1 MRKYL
6 FITILLSCLCLGA
19 RGQDLDR
26 WNTVKTLVDG
36 LLENVPEATTAQS
49 LRYWFD
55 DNIGTS
61 IQTSNVLDGSA
72 IEVNASE
79 LVEGIHV
86 LHYQVVDS
94 KGIAGIPA
102 SKLFIRISETPQA
115 MKIRYWYDDNISGSQ
130 TLNNLNGATTIDAS
144 SLVDGIHVLH
154 YQIEDSKGKVY
165 VPVSKMFIKAGATP
179 TAAKLRYWFDD
190 EKTQVVEKDYS
201 NSVQV
206 VDASGILEGI
216 HTLHYQIVDNTGTAG
231 IPVSKM
237 FMKLGAKTVT
247 ATAIQYWFDENDANI
262 KESPIDLKNLTTTVD
277 ASSLGYGK
285 HVLNY
290 QLKLSDGTL
299 SPAATATFETTQ
311 TLKGDANNDGKVN
324 VADIVVIQIF
334 MGDNTKPIHGANA
347 DVYGGNDDKSGDNV
361 IDKNDVEA
369 VKDII
374 MTPKEE

>member
-19 RGQDLDR
+19 RGQDPDR

-36 LLENVPEATTAQS
+36 LLENVPKATTAQS

-55 DNIGTS
+55 DNAGTEF
-61 IQTSNVLDGSA
+61 QTSNILDGSN
-72 IEVNASE
+72 IEVNASA

-86 LHYQVVDS
+86 LHYQVIDS
-94 KGIAGIPA
+94 KGVASIPA
-102 SKLFIRISETPQA
+102 SKLFIKISETPEA
-115 MKIRYWYDDNISGSQ
+115 MKIRYWFDNNFSGSQ
-130 TLNNLNGATTIDAS
+130 AIENLNGATTINAS

-179 TAAKLRYWFDD
+179 TANKLRYWFDD

-201 NSVQV
+201 NGVQV

-216 HTLHYQIVDNTGTAG
+216 HTLHYQIVDNNGTVG

-247 ATAIQYWFDENDANI
+247 ATAILYWFDENDANI
-262 KESPIDLKNLTTTVD
+262 KKSDIKNLSTTVD
-277 ASSLGYGK
+277 ASSLILGK

-311 TLKGDANNDGKVN
+311 TLEGDANNDQKVN

-347 DVYGGNDDKSGDNV
+347 DVNKDQV
-361 IDKNDVEA
+361 IDEKDVEA

-374 MTPKEE
+374 IPPME

>member
-6 FITILLSCLCLGA
+6 FLTILLSFLSLGVN
-19 RGQDLDR
+19 GQIVYPTIDLSGMPD
-26 WNTVKTLVDG
+26 
-36 LLENVPEATTAQS
+36 ATTAKS

-55 DNIGTS
+55 NDIGTNV
-61 IQTSNVLDGSA
+61 QTSNVLDGSFVTISA
-72 IEVNASE
+72 TS
-79 LVEGIHV
+79 LVDGIHI

-94 KGIAGIPA
+94 KGIAGIAA
-102 SKLFIRISETPQA
+102 SKLFIRISEMPQA
-115 MKIRYWYDDNISGSQ
+115 SKIRYWFDDAKSAS
-130 TLNNLNGATTIDAS
+130 TTTNNLNGATTIDAS
-144 SLVDGIHVLH
+144 SLVDGIHILH
-154 YQIEDSKGKVY
+154 YQIEDSKGGIY
-165 VPVSKMFIKAGATP
+165 IPVSKMFIKAMATP
-179 TAAKLRYWFDD
+179 TAKKLRYWFDD

-201 NSVQV
+201 NGVQV

-216 HTLHYQIVDNTGTAG
+216 HTLHYQIVDNNGTVG

-247 ATAIQYWFDENDANI
+247 ATAILYWFDENDANI
-262 KESPIDLKNLTTTVD
+262 KKSDIKNLSTTVD
-277 ASSLGYGK
+277 ASSLTLGQ

-290 QLKLSDGTL
+290 QLELSDGTL

-311 TLKGDANNDGKVN
+311 TLEGDANNDQKVN

-347 DVYGGNDDKSGDNV
+347 DVNKDQV
-361 IDKNDVEA
+361 IDEKDVEA

-374 MTPKEE
+374 IPME

>member
-6 FITILLSCLCLGA
+6 FITILLSCLSLGA

-26 WNTVKTLVDG
+26 WKTVKTLVNG
-36 LLENVPEATTAQS
+36 LLEDLSEATTAQS

-55 DNIGTS
+55 DNVGTS
-61 IQTSNVLDGSA
+61 IQTSDVLDGSA
-72 IEVNASE
+72 IEVNAS
-79 LVEGIHV
+79 
-86 LHYQVVDS
+86 
-94 KGIAGIPA
+94 A
-102 SKLFIRISETPQA
+102 
-115 MKIRYWYDDNISGSQ
+115 
-130 TLNNLNGATTIDAS
+130 
-144 SLVDGIHVLH
+144 LVDGIHVLH
-154 YQIEDSKGKVY
+154 YQIVDSEGNVY
-165 VPVSKMFIKAGATP
+165 VPVSKMFIKAEATP
-179 TAAKLRYWFDD
+179 TTAKLRYWFDN
-190 EKTQVVEKDYS
+190 EKAQVVEKDYS

-216 HTLHYQIVDNTGTAG
+216 HTLHYQIVDNKGTAG

-262 KESPIDLKNLTTTVD
+262 KESPIDLKKLTTTVD
-277 ASSLGYGK
+277 ASSLTLGE

-311 TLKGDANNDGKVN
+311 TLEGDANNDKKVN

-347 DVYGGNDDKSGDNV
+347 DVTGDGV
-361 IDKNDVEA
+361 IDEKDVEG
-369 VKDII
+369 VKEII
-374 MTPKEE
+374 MTPKE

>member
-6 FITILLSCLCLGA
+6 FITILFSCLCLGA
-19 RGQDLDR
+19 RGQALE
-26 WNTVKTLVDG
+26 WNTVKTLVDD

-49 LRYWFD
+49 LRYWFN
-55 DNIGTS
+55 DNSGTN
-61 IQTSNVLDGSA
+61 IQTSDVLDGSA
-72 IEVNASE
+72 IEVNAS
-79 LVEGIHV
+79 
-86 LHYQVVDS
+86 
-94 KGIAGIPA
+94 A
-102 SKLFIRISETPQA
+102 
-115 MKIRYWYDDNISGSQ
+115 
-130 TLNNLNGATTIDAS
+130 
-144 SLVDGIHVLH
+144 LVDGIHVLH
-154 YQIEDSKGKVY
+154 YQIVDSEGKVY
-165 VPVSKMFIKAGATP
+165 VPVSKLFIKAGATP
-179 TAAKLRYWFDD
+179 TTEKLRYWFDD

-201 NSVQV
+201 NGVQV

-216 HTLHYQIVDNTGTAG
+216 HTLHYQIVDNNGTVG

-247 ATAIQYWFDENDANI
+247 ATAILYWFDENDANI
-262 KESPIDLKNLTTTVD
+262 KKSDIKNLSTTVD
-277 ASSLGYGK
+277 ASSLILGK

-311 TLKGDANNDGKVN
+311 TLEGDANNDQKVN

-347 DVYGGNDDKSGDNV
+347 DVNKDQV
-361 IDKNDVEA
+361 IDEKDVEA

-374 MTPKEE
+374 IPPME

>member
-19 RGQDLDR
+19 RGQALER

-36 LLENVPEATTAQS
+36 LLENLPEATTAQS

-55 DNIGTS
+55 DNVGTS
-61 IQTSNVLDGSA
+61 IQTSDVLDGSA
-72 IEVNASE
+72 IEVNASG

-86 LHYQVVDS
+86 LHYQIVDNE
-94 KGIAGIPA
+94 GVAGIPA

-130 TLNNLNGATTIDAS
+130 TINNLNGATTIDAS

-165 VPVSKMFIKAGATP
+165 IPVSKMFIKAEATP

-201 NSVQV
+201 NGVQV
-206 VDASGILEGI
+206 IDASALVEGI
-216 HTLHYQIVDNTGTAG
+216 HTLHYQIVDNKGTAG

-237 FMKLGAKTVT
+237 FMKLGAQTVT
-247 ATAIQYWFDENDANI
+247 ATAILYWFDENDANI
-262 KESPIDLKNLTTTVD
+262 KESPIDNLTTTVD
-277 ASSLGYGK
+277 ASSLMLGE

-299 SPAATATFETTQ
+299 SPVASATFQTTQ
-311 TLKGDANNDGKVN
+311 SLEGDANCDKKVN

-347 DVYGGNDDKSGDNV
+347 DVNKDKV
-361 IDKNDVEA
+361 IDAKDVEA

-374 MTPKEE
+374 IPPAE

>member
-1 MRKYL
+1 MRKFL
-6 FITILLSCLCLGA
+6 FLIILLSGPTLAA
-19 RGQDLDR
+19 RGQTMPEIDL
-26 WNTVKTLVDG
+26 TG
-36 LLENVPEATTAQS
+36 LPQATTASS

-55 DNIGTS
+55 DDNGSVVSATITAGASTIDAS
-61 IQTSNVLDGSA
+61 GLVDG
-72 IEVNASE
+72 V
-79 LVEGIHV
+79 HV
-86 LHYQVVDS
+86 LHYQIIDS
-94 KGIAGIPA
+94 KSIVGIPA
-102 SKLFIRISETPQA
+102 SKLFIRISGALTA
-115 MKIRYWYDDNISGSQ
+115 KSLRYWFDTDANSVKPVTGV
-130 TLNNLNGATTIDAS
+130 NGNYTIETA
-144 SLVDGIHVLH
+144 SLVDGIHIVH
-154 YQIEDSKGKVY
+154 YQVGDNNGLAGI
-165 VPVSKMFIKAGATP
+165 PVSKIFIKAGATP
-179 TAAKLRYWFDD
+179 TAAKLRYWFDN

-201 NSVQV
+201 NGVQV
-206 VDASGILEGI
+206 VDASALVEGI
-216 HTLHYQIVDNTGTAG
+216 HTVHYQIVDNTGTVG
-231 IPVSKM
+231 IPVTKM
-237 FMKLGAKTVT
+237 FMKLGAKTIT

-262 KESPIDLKNLTTTVD
+262 KESPIDLKDLTTTVD

-347 DVYGGNDDKSGDNV
+347 DVYGGNDDKYGDNV

-369 VKDII
+369 VKGII

>member
-6 FITILLSCLCLGA
+6 FITILLSCLSLGA
-19 RGQDLDR
+19 RGQDLNR

-55 DNIGTS
+55 DNVGTEF
-61 IQTSNVLDGSA
+61 QTSNILDGSA
-72 IEVNASE
+72 IEVNASG

-86 LHYQVVDS
+86 LHYQVIDS
-94 KGIAGIPA
+94 KGVACIPA
-102 SKLFIRISETPQA
+102 SKLFIKINETPQA
-115 MKIRYWYDDNISGSQ
+115 MKIRYWYDNNISGSQ
-130 TLNNLNGATTIDAS
+130 ILNNLNGATTIDAS

-179 TAAKLRYWFDD
+179 TTAKLRYWFDN
-190 EKTQVVEKDYS
+190 EKTLVVEKDYS

-216 HTLHYQIVDNTGTAG
+216 HTLHYQIVDNNGTVG

-237 FMKLGAKTVT
+237 FMKLGAQTVT
-247 ATAIQYWFDENDANI
+247 ATAILYWFDENDANI
-262 KESPIDLKNLTTTVD
+262 KKSDIDLENLTTTVD
-277 ASSLGYGK
+277 ASSLTLGE

-290 QLKLSDGTL
+290 QLELSDGTL

-311 TLKGDANNDGKVN
+311 TLEGDANNDQKVN

-347 DVYGGNDDKSGDNV
+347 DVNKDQV
-361 IDKNDVEA
+361 IDEKDVEA

-374 MTPKEE
+374 IPPAE